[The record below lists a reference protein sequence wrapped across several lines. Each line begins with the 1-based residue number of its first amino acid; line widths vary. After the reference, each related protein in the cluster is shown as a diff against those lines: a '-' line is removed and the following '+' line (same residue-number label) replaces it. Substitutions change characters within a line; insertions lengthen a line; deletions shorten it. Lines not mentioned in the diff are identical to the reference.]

1 MCTVKAIEY
10 LRGLGQPPL
19 LLFLSVSSFTICY
32 GRPMISHSN
41 LTDTIAQSEN
51 QFGSTKKSLVALG
64 EILFIYICEKAHT
77 KKINGDYTN

>member
-1 MCTVKAIEY
+1 
-10 LRGLGQPPL
+10 
-19 LLFLSVSSFTICY
+19 
-32 GRPMISHSN
+32 MISHSN